1 MEELIEAHVL
11 FGAGLEGDYTGAK
24 YPDRGI
30 TVLAREAWEEALGEL
45 TGASPA
51 PMLPWIARRA
61 NLLVEGVSLPA
72 ARGGVLQIGPVRL
85 EVTRETSPC
94 RRMDEARPGLLK
106 ALHPG
111 WRGGVTCRVV
121 ADGIVSIGDAVE
133 VLVSPQPQKIVLPG

>member
-1 MEELIEAHVL
+1 MEELTEARVL
-11 FGAGLEGDYTGAK
+11 LGAGLEGDHTGAR

-30 TVLAREAWEEALGEL
+30 TVLAREAWEEALSEVIG
-45 TGASPA
+45 GFPA
-51 PMLPWIARRA
+51 PMLPWTARRA
-61 NLLVEGVSLPA
+61 NLLVEGVALPV

-121 ADGIVSIGDAVE
+121 VDGIVRVGDAVE
-133 VLVSPQPQKIVLPG
+133 VLVSPQPRKIVLPG